1 MENTRKD
8 TIVKGRYNTW
18 DLKDFLFI
26 LIFIALLGIGLFLF
40 TSVDLQKYS
49 YYPLGTSFLVLIYI
63 ITRILFL
70 GNFQVSRFNIVW
82 KSAIGSIHTLA
93 IENIG
98 SMELEYNKHGKAS
111 WILKDHQNKKIK
123 RFRSISPISAA
134 GAAIIFFR
142 YKDVLPEIVLNTWK
156 PLSKGKRTYE
166 EVDYQLKIDGSLAYK
181 AKGSIVLYENKLL
194 FIPTNISNALSE
206 PEIDR
211 IRKAGFSPEFIKY
224 TYDGNIK
231 NHTIIEAILNCNLP
245 QPIRD
250 SYIQKVVNDNGGN
263 IFVNITKSG
272 KQWQSY
278 NEGVEILITRS

>member
-123 RFRSISPISAA
+123 RFRSISRISAA

>member
-111 WILKDHQNKKIK
+111 WVLKDHQNKKIK